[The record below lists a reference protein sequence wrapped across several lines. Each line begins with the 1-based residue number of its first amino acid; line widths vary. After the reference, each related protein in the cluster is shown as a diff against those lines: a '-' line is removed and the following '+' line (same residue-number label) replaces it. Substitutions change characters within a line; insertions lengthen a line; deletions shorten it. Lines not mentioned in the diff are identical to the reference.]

1 MKKEEK
7 IIWSLN
13 KDNSQKP
20 LQINTIPIKKSFSE
34 RHKTLSYALVGLLF
48 SLGFGFLILPTETSI
63 DKCITSNFCI
73 NSLENPIL
81 FGLYLGLITFAIL
94 LGIVLTYEYI
104 VKLSRS
110 KMHLTIFTVLFI
122 LIAVISVAV
131 WYFSNDA
138 IDRERT
144 RLLPIITSLIS
155 LSGLL
160 LIQFRKGK

>member
-34 RHKTLSYALVGLLF
+34 RHKTLSYALVGLVF

-63 DKCITSNFCI
+63 DKYITSNFCI
-73 NSLENPIL
+73 NSLENPVL